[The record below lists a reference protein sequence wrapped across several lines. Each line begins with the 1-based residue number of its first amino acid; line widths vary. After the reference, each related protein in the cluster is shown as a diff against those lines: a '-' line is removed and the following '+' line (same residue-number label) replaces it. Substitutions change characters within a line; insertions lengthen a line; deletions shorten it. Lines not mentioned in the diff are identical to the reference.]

1 MDGLVNDFAA
11 ARDGGVYVDVWGDH
25 TVFEHIT
32 LDARAD
38 ASTPRDSLRPC
49 AGEASASSLDACAG
63 DFRARLDPAG
73 GRRFALINQ
82 PEMASYVRDE
92 LLWAWQIGRDG
103 TVFVVHDGAL
113 RAVAPDLATR
123 WRVPGFPSSID
134 YGAVAVTP
142 GGYVVAASGRE
153 LSAYDR
159 SGTARWTTGLHG
171 DGWFSRP
178 AVGPSGVLYVVDTK
192 WILYAV
198 RPPDA
203 KNTMSPRSQ
212 Q

>member
-1 MDGLVNDFAA
+1 VTVAPLVSRNVA
-11 ARDGGVYVDVWGDH
+11 
-25 TVFEHIT
+25 
-32 LDARAD
+32 
-38 ASTPRDSLRPC
+38 
-49 AGEASASSLDACAG
+49 
-63 DFRARLDPAG
+63 
-73 GRRFALINQ
+73 
-82 PEMASYVRDE
+82 
-92 LLWAWQIGRDG
+92 
-103 TVFVVHDGAL
+103 HDGAL

-159 SGTARWTTGLHG
+159 FGTARWTTDLHG

-192 WILYAV
+192 WILHAV

-203 KNTMSPRSQ
+203 KNAKAPGKRTEIQVGPDGGSLPHGD
-212 Q
+212 